1 VNSLLWHGLRRRP
14 RKQIAVHHVLEE
26 YMDTY
31 QAAEKGLDF
40 DVIA

>member
-1 VNSLLWHGLRRRP
+1 VNSLLWHGLRRP

-31 QAAEKGLDF
+31 QAAEKGARF
-40 DVIA
+40 